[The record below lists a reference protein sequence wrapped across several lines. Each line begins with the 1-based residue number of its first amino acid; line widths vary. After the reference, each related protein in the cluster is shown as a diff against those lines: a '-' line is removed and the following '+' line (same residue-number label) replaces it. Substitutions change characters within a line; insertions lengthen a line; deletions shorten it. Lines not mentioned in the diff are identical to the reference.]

1 MPIPRI
7 ELPTIQNWSCH
18 QCGSCCRHHAI
29 ELTEEERKRI
39 EAQHWTE
46 ADGIP
51 GGQNI
56 FAPLDKPK
64 GKMRYRLGHQSD
76 GACVF
81 LDSKGLCKIHAK
93 FGEDAK
99 PLACRI
105 FPYALHPAGKKVVLS
120 LRFSCPS
127 AVANRGK
134 PVSQQAAD
142 IRKIVEAIVPAG
154 AETIPAPAI
163 ITRTHPEW
171 RDFLRF
177 VERLDATLAET
188 NVPVA
193 VKLLRAL
200 FWLRLVEKGRFDNIA
215 GADLDE
221 ILKVLA
227 EAAKDKVPINLEGF
241 SAPSRIG
248 KMLFRT
254 LVVQYARRD
263 TVLHLQSA
271 GRYRWKLLRAAMKF
285 SAGNGKAPPLQNLFK
300 PVSFSSL
307 EKPFGKISDEA
318 EEMFTRYF
326 RVKIQ
331 GIHFCG
337 AAYYN
342 LPLIEGFRNLALI
355 FAVTLW
361 LARWLAASEGRNSLQ
376 TEDVARAISIAD
388 HHHGYSPALG
398 SNNSRF
404 RVRILSRFDDI
415 GKLCAWYGR

>member
-1 MPIPRI
+1 MPSPRV

-29 ELTEEERKRI
+29 EITADERKRI
-39 EAQHWTE
+39 EKQRWTE

-51 GGQNI
+51 GGQTI
-56 FAPLDKPK
+56 FVPLDKPK
-64 GKMRYRLGHQSD
+64 GKMRYRLAHQND
-76 GACVF
+76 GSCVF

-93 FGEDAK
+93 FGEEAK

-105 FPYALHPAGKKVVLS
+105 FPYAFHPAGKKVVLS

-127 AVANRGK
+127 AVANHGK
-134 PVSQQAAD
+134 AVSQQAAD
-142 IRKIVEAIVPAG
+142 IKKIAEAVVPAG

-163 ITRTHPEW
+163 IASTHPEW
-171 RDFLRF
+171 PDFLRF
-177 VERLDATLAET
+177 VARLDATLAEL

-200 FWLRLVEKGRFDNIA
+200 FWLRLVEKAQFDNIA

-221 ILKVLA
+221 ILNVLA
-227 EAAKDKVPINLEGF
+227 EAAKDKVPTNIEGLP
-241 SAPSRIG
+241 APSRLG

-254 LVVQYARRD
+254 LVLQYARRD
-263 TVLHLQSA
+263 TVLHLESA

-285 SAGNGKAPPLQNLFK
+285 SMGVGKAPPIQDVFK
-300 PVSFSSL
+300 SVSFYSL
-307 EKPFGKISDEA
+307 GKPFGGIPAEA
-318 EEMFTRYF
+318 EEIFTRYF

-342 LPLIEGFRNLALI
+342 LPLIEGFRNLALM
-355 FAVTLW
+355 FPVTLW
-361 LARWLAASEGRNSLQ
+361 LARWLAAGDGRHTLQ
-376 TEDVARAISIAD
+376 ADDIARAISVAD

-398 SNNSRF
+398 SNNSRL

-415 GKLCAWYGR
+415 GKLCGWYGR